1 MKKISRLFLLG
12 ALAVILLTAACAPEE
27 GTPTVVE
34 TLPPVDLT
42 PSPAATDGTLTAETE
57 TTSTAATLETATPAA
72 ALTETAPAATDTPQV
87 AATDTTQTP
96 STPVTSDVIL
106 LECQF
111 CVNNMAH
118 ALLVLSEVAT
128 FELTTTATGTDTG
141 CNTVDTFDDRQVV
154 LCRAEENTSL
164 TLNICTDGNCTELLV
179 DLQACPV
186 APGTAEPGATATETS
201 GAAVTNTPGAA
212 VTDTPQASPT
222 TGGAATSTPT
232 P

>member
-1 MKKISRLFLLG
+1 
-12 ALAVILLTAACAPEE
+12 
-27 GTPTVVE
+27 
-34 TLPPVDLT
+34 
-42 PSPAATDGTLTAETE
+42 
-57 TTSTAATLETATPAA
+57 
-72 ALTETAPAATDTPQV
+72 
-87 AATDTTQTP
+87 
-96 STPVTSDVIL
+96 
-106 LECQF
+106 
-111 CVNNMAH
+111 MAH

-154 LCRAEENTSL
+154 LCRAEENTSI

-179 DLQACPV
+179 DLEPCPV

>member
-1 MKKISRLFLLG
+1 MKKISRLFLYG

-42 PSPAATDGTLTAETE
+42 PSPAATDGTGTAETE
-57 TTSTAATLETATPAA
+57 TTSTAATETTSTAATETTVTAD
-72 ALTETAPAATDTPQV
+72 LTGTAPAATDTTQT

-96 STPVTSDVIL
+96 SIPVTAEVIL

-118 ALLVLSEVAT
+118 ALLVLSETAT

-164 TLNICTDGNCTELLV
+164 TLNICTDGNCTELAV
-179 DLQACPV
+179 DLQPCPV
-186 APGTAEPGATATETS
+186 TGTPQPGATATE
-201 GAAVTNTPGAA
+201 TPGAA

-222 TGGAATSTPT
+222 VGGAATSTPT

>member
-1 MKKISRLFLLG
+1 MKKISRLFFFG
-12 ALAVILLTAACAPEE
+12 ALAVILMTAACAPEE

-42 PSPAATDGTLTAETE
+42 PTPLATDGTGTAATE
-57 TTSTAATLETATPAA
+57 TTSTAATETTATMD
-72 ALTETAPAATDTPQV
+72 LTGTAPAATDTAQT

-96 STPVTSDVIL
+96 SVPVTDDVIL

-111 CVNNMAH
+111 CVDNTAH

-128 FELTTTATGTDTG
+128 FELTTTTTGTDTG
-141 CNTVDTFDDRQVV
+141 CETVDTFNGRQVV
-154 LCRAEENTSL
+154 LCRAEENTSI

-186 APGTAEPGATATETS
+186 TPGTAEPGATATETS

-222 TGGAATSTPT
+222 STPT